1 MSIGPFIFGVAVGGF
16 GVWYHLKRR
25 ASEDLADRDRE
36 MSRLCVE
43 LATAQQALAY
53 AATEH
58 NAKSEA
64 KTAKPK
70 TESKTAANGN
80 QAKADDLTRIKGIG
94 KVLASR
100 LNNMG
105 ITNFEQIAAFKAAD
119 IERIKREINSRGA
132 GDPSNWINQA
142 RLLMKKDQS
151 KP

>member
-1 MSIGPFIFGVAVGGF
+1 M
-16 GVWYHLKRR
+16 
-25 ASEDLADRDRE
+25 
-36 MSRLCVE
+36 
-43 LATAQQALAY
+43 
-53 AATEH
+53 TEH
-58 NAKSEA
+58 SAKSEA

-142 RLLMKKDQS
+142 RLLLKKDQS